1 MPKADPIHRSD
12 ELFGAQLKL
21 FKTAIGGYAAG
32 LELSA
37 IQVATQ
43 AADSDFF
50 NYVLLRQRMMLNGG
64 QQWTG
69 FKDALRRGSTTAAST
84 MPADPVFPAAVP
96 PVPFGIEAR
105 FRALVRQIKAHSNYN
120 EAMGRALGIEGAE
133 RTAPDLAAVQP
144 EFDAVV
150 SGEAVQVNW
159 GWGGNVDYLDMIELR
174 VDRSDGQGAVF
185 LANDTTPGYVDST
198 PFPATPTK
206 WTYTAIFWLND
217 RPVGQWSKPVSV
229 TVGG

>member
-21 FKTAIGGYAAG
+21 FKGTIGGYAAA
-32 LELSA
+32 LELSPA
-37 IQVATQ
+37 QVASQ

-69 FKDALRRGSTTAAST
+69 FKDALRRGSPKAAAS
-84 MPADPVFPAAVP
+84 MPADPVFPTAVP
-96 PVPFGIEAR
+96 PVPFGIEGR
-105 FRALVRQIKAHSNYN
+105 FRALVRQIKAHGNYN

-144 EFDAVV
+144 EFEVVV

-159 GWGGNVDYLDMIELR
+159 SWGGNVDYLDMIELR
-174 VDRSDGQGAVF
+174 VDRNDGRGPVF
-185 LANDTTPGYVDST
+185 LANDTTPGYTDST
-198 PFPATPTK
+198 PFPAVPTK

-217 RPVGQWSKPVSV
+217 KPVGQWSKPVSV
-229 TVGG
+229 KVGG

>member
-21 FKTAIGGYAAG
+21 FKTAIGPYAAL
-32 LELSA
+32 LELSPA
-37 IQVATQ
+37 QIATQ

-50 NYVLLRQRMMLNGG
+50 NYVLLRQRLMLNGG
-64 QQWTG
+64 QQWTS
-69 FKDALRRGSTTAAST
+69 FKDALRRGSRTAAAT
-84 MPADPVFPAAVP
+84 VPVDPVWPAAVP

-105 FRALVRQIKAHSNYN
+105 FRALVRQIKAHRNYD
-120 EAMGRALGIEGAE
+120 EPIGRALGIEGAE
-133 RTAPDLAAVQP
+133 RTAPDLATVQP
-144 EFDAVV
+144 EFDVTI
-150 SGEAVQVNW
+150 SGEGVKINW
-159 GWGGNVDYLDMIELR
+159 GWGGNADFLDMIELR
-174 VDRSDGQGAVF
+174 VDRGDGRGPVF
-185 LANDTTPGYVDST
+185 LAHDTTPGYTDST
-198 PFPATPTK
+198 PFPATAAK